1 MNYFVDFIVIE
12 SNVMKNITMVLK
24 IEKQNVVPYE
34 HKYYECILLPIL
46 FFNRLNY
53 VTILFNC
60 LLM

>member
-12 SNVMKNITMVLK
+12 SNVTKNITMVLK

-34 HKYYECILLPIL
+34 RKYYECKLLPIL